1 MIGEN
6 YMKELQVLIAASKLS
21 GTGSATEK
29 QKLLSGCKTE
39 TMEWFLQIAANPFKT
54 TKVSKLNIIDSSTIK
69 GDAFQNIKEKISY
82 LLTVKAAKDEDRNY
96 LEDNL
101 SYLDASYEEKEMLV
115 KILTKN
121 LNIGIGTSIINKV
134 FGKNFIPDLEL
145 MAAQDDMTQ
154 IDTSKTNYA
163 EIKYDGVRVI
173 AVEEKDGVTF
183 YTRNFNIL
191 NSELMPSIEKE
202 ATEFIKRFKEK
213 HNITYKVFIDG
224 ELTDFNR
231 KSVTGKVNQIL
242 KGKAKSA
249 LDGDLLFNIFDAGDF
264 SWIEKDIVGTI
275 PYTKRRQQIVSTFE
289 NSSFKHLLQAE
300 MHVVT
305 SKSEINDLFNNVV
318 AKGGEGLIIK
328 TASHFYECKRSK
340 HWIKLKEVNDCDLKI
355 IGYFDGENK
364 RKENGWIGGF
374 ICQSEDKTLNV
385 NVGSGFTE
393 DMLQLFS
400 KDPEQYVGK
409 IAKIQ
414 YNTKIQDKHE
424 SWSLFL
430 PVFLEIRVDKT
441 QANSLKEI
449 K

>member
-1 MIGEN
+1 
-6 YMKELQVLIAASKLS
+6 MKELQTLIDMSQLS

-29 QKLLSGCKTE
+29 QKLLANCKTN
-39 TMEWFLQIAANPFKT
+39 TMQWLLQIATNPFKT
-54 TKVSKLNIIDSSTIK
+54 TKISKLSIPTSLSTSD
-69 GDAFQNIKEKISY
+69 DAFDKIQEKINY
-82 LLTVKAAKDEDRNY
+82 LLTVKAAKDEDRHF
-96 LEDNL
+96 LEKQVSCL
-101 SYLDASYEEKEMLV
+101 SCSDEQKEMLV

-121 LNIGIGTSIINKV
+121 LNIGVGVSIINKV

-154 IDTSKTNYA
+154 IDTSKVNYA

-173 AVEEKDGVTF
+173 AVEEKEGVTF

-191 NSELMPSIEKE
+191 NSDLMPSIEKE
-202 ATEFIKRFKEK
+202 AAEFIKKFKEQN
-213 HNITYKVFIDG
+213 NISHQVFIDG

-249 LDGDLLFNIFDAGDF
+249 LDSDLLFNIFDVGDF
-264 SWIEKDIVGTI
+264 SWIEKDITGNV
-275 PYTKRRQQIVSTFE
+275 PYTKRREQIVSTFTDT
-289 NSSFKHLLQAE
+289 SFKHLLQAE
-300 MHVVT
+300 MHVVS
-305 SKSEINDLFNNVV
+305 SKTEINDLFNKVV

-328 TASHFYECKRSK
+328 TAEHLYECKRSK

-355 IGYFDGENK
+355 IGYFEGENK

-374 ICQSEDKTLNV
+374 ICQSEDTTLNV

-393 DMLQLFS
+393 DMLIHFS
-400 KDPEQYVGK
+400 KDPESWVGK
-409 IAKIQ
+409 VAKVQ
-414 YNTKIQDKHE
+414 YNTKIQDKHDA
-424 SWSLFL
+424 WSLFL
-430 PVFLEIRVDKT
+430 PVFLEIRFDKT
-441 QANSLKEI
+441 TANSLKEI